1 MDFTRLGQ
9 GELEAHHLPRRES
22 AEVKHELVLEHALS
36 LSLVLG
42 VDVNLRLND
51 GHQTGGE
58 HLTRRTAVYCSILDH
73 GRAL

>member
-1 MDFTRLGQ
+1 MDFPYLGQ
-9 GELEAHHLPRRES
+9 GELEAHHLPRREG

-42 VDVNLRLND
+42 VDVNLGLHD

-58 HLTRRTAVYCSILDH
+58 HLRTGRPRLLFTRPNVCI
-73 GRAL
+73 